1 MLNRRQLRLK
11 VMEVIYAFDKSI
23 EKDIDFQLNYFL
35 NSNKNFYRLY
45 ITVFSVFHSLYS
57 YSNSLNS
64 QNSKKFLIN
73 KSDKFSLKLSN
84 NLFLKKIFLDK
95 VLTYQI
101 DHLKIDVFDT
111 HPEYLTSLWKKII
124 SSELFLN
131 YLNIER
137 PSFEDDKVLILSLF
151 KKIIVLDDKL
161 YEFYE
166 DSEISWI
173 NDLPLVNSLVLNA
186 LKKIQKL
193 SRKSTLNDKIYKNK
207 GDAEFGVKLIQE
219 VISNK
224 VMLKAEIDKLTSNW
238 DNERIAQIDLI
249 LLQMCLA
256 EFLFFESIP
265 VKVSINEYLELAK
278 EYSSPK
284 SNVFINGVMDA
295 VSKQLTKD
303 GRINKNRRGLQ

>member
-1 MLNRRQLRLK
+1 
-11 VMEVIYAFDKSI
+11 MEK
-23 EKDIDFQLNYFL
+23 
-35 NSNKNFYRLY
+35 
-45 ITVFSVFHSLYS
+45 
-57 YSNSLNS
+57 
-64 QNSKKFLIN
+64 
-73 KSDKFSLKLSN
+73 
-84 NLFLKKIFLDK
+84 
-95 VLTYQI
+95 
-101 DHLKIDVFDT
+101 
-111 HPEYLTSLWKKII
+111 
-124 SSELFLN
+124 
-131 YLNIER
+131 
-137 PSFEDDKVLILSLF
+137 PSFEDDKLLILSLF

-161 YEFYE
+161 YEYYE

-207 GDAEFGVKLIQE
+207 EDAEFGVKLIQE